1 MDYTSDSELA
11 NVELGLSYDYAV
23 LQYWFI
29 FRIVKNIN
37 WKMLNPLFGGFSF
50 CIKNIL
56 ILYLYIKE
64 KMLWA
69 KILLMNIKV
78 IKK

>member
-23 LQYWFI
+23 LQYWLI

-37 WKMLNPLFGGFSF
+37 WKMWTPQFWGVFVLLKISQF
-50 CIKNIL
+50 CI
-56 ILYLYIKE
+56 YI
-64 KMLWA
+64 
-69 KILLMNIKV
+69 
-78 IKK
+78 